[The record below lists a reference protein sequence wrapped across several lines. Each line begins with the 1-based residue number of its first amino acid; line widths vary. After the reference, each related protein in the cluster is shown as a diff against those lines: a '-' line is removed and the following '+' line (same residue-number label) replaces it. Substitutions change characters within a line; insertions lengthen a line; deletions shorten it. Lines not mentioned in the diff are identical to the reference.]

1 MIQEIQLRLS
11 PRDASNP
18 QAIKDAA
25 RCKCGVKLSHINS
38 IEVLRRSIDARGRNV
53 MIQMSVIVYTGNDF
67 PEKTPP
73 VEYPMVENATPII
86 IIGSGPAGMFAAL
99 KCIEKGYRPIVLE
112 RGKDVRSRRVDLK
125 SLSVDHIVN
134 PDSNYC
140 FGEGGAGTYSD
151 GKLYTRSRK
160 RGDVSGV
167 LRRLVENGA
176 QEEIITDAR
185 PHIGTNRLPQVVEN
199 IRHRITQ
206 HGGLYL
212 FGERVTDFI
221 IKDSHIEGVITSSGN
236 KYTAAAVILA
246 TGHSARDI
254 YYLLHRKGIMI
265 ENKGVALGVRA
276 EHSQDLI
283 DHIQYGKDGRGK
295 YLPAASYKIV
305 EQCSG
310 RGVYSFCMCPGG
322 YIVPSA
328 TDEAQVVVNGMSP
341 SSRNNRYAN
350 SGIVVEIHPEDIPA
364 SYHNH
369 GSLCMMEYIKDM
381 EYRAWEAGGKRQ
393 TAPAARMTDFCEK
406 KISSIL
412 NPTSY
417 TPGIVSA
424 DMDYVLG
431 DFVAPRLREGFIKFG
446 QKMRGYYTSEASII
460 GVESRTS
467 SPVRIPRDSTT
478 LSHPQISGLFPS
490 GEGAGYAGG
499 IVSAA
504 IDGENSALAAINYI
518 EEL

>member
-199 IRHRITQ
+199 IRHRI
-206 HGGLYL
+206 
-212 FGERVTDFI
+212 I
-221 IKDSHIEGVITSSGN
+221 S
-236 KYTAAAVILA
+236 
-246 TGHSARDI
+246 
-254 YYLLHRKGIMI
+254 
-265 ENKGVALGVRA
+265 
-276 EHSQDLI
+276 
-283 DHIQYGKDGRGK
+283 
-295 YLPAASYKIV
+295 
-305 EQCSG
+305 
-310 RGVYSFCMCPGG
+310 
-322 YIVPSA
+322 
-328 TDEAQVVVNGMSP
+328 
-341 SSRNNRYAN
+341 SSR
-350 SGIVVEIHPEDIPA
+350 IH
-364 SYHNH
+364 
-369 GSLCMMEYIKDM
+369 
-381 EYRAWEAGGKRQ
+381 
-393 TAPAARMTDFCEK
+393 T
-406 KISSIL
+406 
-412 NPTSY
+412 
-417 TPGIVSA
+417 
-424 DMDYVLG
+424 
-431 DFVAPRLREGFIKFG
+431 
-446 QKMRGYYTSEASII
+446 
-460 GVESRTS
+460 
-467 SPVRIPRDSTT
+467 
-478 LSHPQISGLFPS
+478 
-490 GEGAGYAGG
+490 
-499 IVSAA
+499 
-504 IDGENSALAAINYI
+504 
-518 EEL
+518 

>member
-1 MIQEIQLRLS
+1 MIQELQLRLS

-18 QAIKDAA
+18 HIIKDAA
-25 RCKCGVKLSHINS
+25 ARKCGIKIKKINA
-38 IEVLRRSIDARGRNV
+38 IQVLRRSIDARGRNV
-53 MIQMSVIVYTGNDF
+53 MIQIQLVIYTDGDTPASV
-67 PEKTPP
+67 PP

-160 RGDVSGV
+160 RGDVDGV
-167 LRRLVENGA
+167 LRRLVECGA

-199 IRHRITQ
+199 IRHRITE

-221 IKDSHIEGVITSSGN
+221 IKDSHIEGVITSGGE

-254 YYLLHRKGIMI
+254 YALLHRKGIMI
-265 ENKGVALGVRA
+265 ESKAVALGVRA

-283 DHIQYGKDGRGK
+283 DHIQYGKEGRGK

-305 EQCSG
+305 EQCAG

-328 TDEAQVVVNGMSP
+328 TDECQVVVNGMSP

-350 SGIVVEIHPEDIPA
+350 SGIVVEIHPEDLPE
-364 SYHNH
+364 SYHKH
-369 GSLCMMEYIKDM
+369 GKLCMMEYIKDM
-381 EYRAWEAGGKRQ
+381 EYRSWTAGGKSQ
-393 TAPAARMTDFCEK
+393 CAPAARMTDFCEK
-406 KISSIL
+406 RASSSL
-412 NPTSY
+412 PTTSY
-417 TPGIVSA
+417 TPGITSA

-431 DFVAPRLREGFIKFG
+431 DFVAPRLREGFVKFG
-446 QKMRGYYTSEASII
+446 QKMRGYYTSEACII

-467 SPVRIPRDSTT
+467 SPVRIPRDATT

-504 IDGENSALAAINYI
+504 IDGENCALAAINYI
-518 EEL
+518 SGK

>member
-1 MIQEIQLRLS
+1 MIQELQLRLS

-18 QAIKDAA
+18 HTIKDAA
-25 RCKCGVKLSHINS
+25 ARKCGIKIKKINA
-38 IEVLRRSIDARGRNV
+38 IQVLRRSIDARGRNV
-53 MIQMSVIVYTGNDF
+53 MIQIQLVIYTDGDTPASV
-67 PEKTPP
+67 PP

-160 RGDVSGV
+160 RGDVDGV
-167 LRRLVENGA
+167 LRRLVECGA

-199 IRHRITQ
+199 IRHCITE

-212 FGERVTDFI
+212 FGQRVTDFI
-221 IKDSHIEGVITSSGN
+221 IKDSRIEGVITSGGE

-254 YYLLHRKGIMI
+254 YALLHRKGIMI
-265 ENKGVALGVRA
+265 ESKAVALGVRA

-283 DHIQYGKDGRGK
+283 DHIQYGKEGRGK

-305 EQCSG
+305 EQCAG

-328 TDEAQVVVNGMSP
+328 TDECQVVVNGMSP

-350 SGIVVEIHPEDIPA
+350 SGIVVEIHPEDLPE
-364 SYHNH
+364 SYHKH
-369 GSLCMMEYIKDM
+369 GELCMMEYIKDM
-381 EYRAWEAGGKRQ
+381 EYRSWTAGGKSQ
-393 TAPAARMTDFCEK
+393 CAPAARMTDFCEK
-406 KISSIL
+406 RASSSL
-412 NPTSY
+412 PTTSY
-417 TPGIVSA
+417 TPGITSA

-431 DFVAPRLREGFIKFG
+431 DFVAPRLREGFVKFG
-446 QKMRGYYTSEASII
+446 QKMRGYYTSEACII

-467 SPVRIPRDSTT
+467 SPVRIPRDATT

-504 IDGENSALAAINYI
+504 IDGENCALAAINYI
-518 EEL
+518 SGK

>member
-1 MIQEIQLRLS
+1 MIQELQLRLS

-18 QAIKDAA
+18 HTIKDAA
-25 RCKCGVKLSHINS
+25 ARKCGIKIKKINA
-38 IEVLRRSIDARGRNV
+38 IQVLRRSIDARGRNV
-53 MIQMSVIVYTGNDF
+53 MIQIQLVIYTDGDT
-67 PEKTPP
+67 PASIPP

-160 RGDVSGV
+160 RGDVDGI
-167 LRRLVENGA
+167 LRRLVECGA

-199 IRHRITQ
+199 IRHRITE

-212 FGERVTDFI
+212 FGQRVSDFI
-221 IKDSHIEGVITSSGN
+221 IKDSHIEGVITSNGD

-254 YYLLHRKGIMI
+254 YALLNRKGIMI
-265 ENKGVALGVRA
+265 ESKAVALGVRA

-283 DHIQYGKDGRGK
+283 DHIQYGKEGRGK

-305 EQCSG
+305 EQCAG

-328 TDEAQVVVNGMSP
+328 TDECQVVVNGMSP

-350 SGIVVEIHPEDIPA
+350 SGIVVEIHPEDLPE
-364 SYHNH
+364 SYHKY
-369 GSLCMMEYIKDM
+369 GELCMMEYVKDM
-381 EYRAWEAGGKRQ
+381 EYRSWIAGGKSQ
-393 TAPAARMTDFCEK
+393 CAPSARMTDFCEK
-406 KISSIL
+406 KTSSSL
-412 NPTSY
+412 PATSY
-417 TPGIVSA
+417 TPGITSA

-431 DFVAPRLREGFIKFG
+431 DFVAPRLREGFVKFG
-446 QKMRGYYTSEASII
+446 QKMRGYYSSEACII

-467 SPVRIPRDSTT
+467 SPVRIPRDATT

-504 IDGENSALAAINYI
+504 IDGENCALAAINYI
-518 EEL
+518 SGK